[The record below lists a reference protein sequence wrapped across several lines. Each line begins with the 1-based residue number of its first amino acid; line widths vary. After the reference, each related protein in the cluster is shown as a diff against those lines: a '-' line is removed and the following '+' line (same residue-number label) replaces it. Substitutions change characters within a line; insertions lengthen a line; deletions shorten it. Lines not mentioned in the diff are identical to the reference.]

1 MFSFTHGSFIC
12 TNCSLPLLVHSHP
25 PPPPHAELQILKYSG
40 GLSLDSSFTQ
50 MSTPP
55 EILSRVQGLKI
66 AFNWSIYLFSIFS
79 PYLFPELTH
88 NGSTLPRCSQAGND
102 LLFISNWIPPKQL
115 TNQKKMVNMVIA
127 SDLTWKPFD
136 DYNDCYINGEMI

>member
-1 MFSFTHGSFIC
+1 MVVLFVPIVLFPFWFTLTPS
-12 TNCSLPLLVHSHP
+12 
-25 PPPPHAELQILKYSG
+25 PPPHAELQILKYSG

-66 AFNWSIYLFSIFS
+66 AFNWSIYLLFIFS

-88 NGSTLPRCSQAGND
+88 NGGFLNAFPGRNGSPVHFKLNTSQTINQ
-102 LLFISNWIPPKQL
+102 SN
-115 TNQKKMVNMVIA
+115 KK
-127 SDLTWKPFD
+127 
-136 DYNDCYINGEMI
+136 